1 MFSSLLLLLALLPL
15 PLGPFIARWADGSE
29 AARSGMDSFVAV
41 TLGGIVLLYIWPEAY
56 GVAGLAALVLGL
68 LGFALP
74 FLLHGELHAHEKRA
88 FPSLVWLSFLG
99 LSLHALLDGVA
110 LFGPQTGPRP
120 GQASATLL
128 ALAVVLHRFPTA
140 LAIWWLVVPRLGR
153 RSAVILL
160 ATVGAATVV
169 GFAVAADLL
178 GLLSAPSL
186 GFFQAAVAG
195 MLMHVVFGHEHRHA
209 TDGKPPADWR
219 TSAAG
224 ALAGVALLTA
234 VGRIHPMDELLP
246 GALAGGGEA
255 LALVR
260 IAVPPLL
267 LGSFIWSVRAFRAR
281 H

>member
-1 MFSSLLLLLALLPL
+1 MYSFLLLVLALLPL
-15 PLGPFIARWADGSE
+15 PLGPFIARWADRSE
-29 AARSGMDSFVAV
+29 AARSTVDSFVAV

-56 GVAGLAALVLGL
+56 GVAGAGALASGL

-74 FLLHGELHAHEKRA
+74 FLFHGQLHAHEKRA
-88 FPSLVWLSFLG
+88 FPGFVWLSFLG
-99 LSLHALLDGVA
+99 LALHALLDGVA
-110 LFGPQTGPRP
+110 LFGPEVDSRHEHAGP
-120 GQASATLL
+120 TLL

-160 ATVGAATVV
+160 ATVGGATVV
-169 GFAVAADLL
+169 GFFVAVRLL

-186 GFFQAAVAG
+186 AVFQAAVAG

-209 TDGKPPADWR
+209 EHAASPAGRR

-224 ALAGVALLTA
+224 AVAGVALLVA
-234 VGRIHPMDELLP
+234 VAQIHPMEQLYP
-246 GALAGGGEA
+246 GRLESGDRA
-255 LALVR
+255 LALARLV
-260 IAVPPLL
+260 VPPLL
-267 LGSFIWSVRAFRAR
+267 LGSLIWTVRALRLR